1 MILETSVG
9 ILLLSAAS
17 IFYAR
22 SRMVKR
28 EAAEDSYVFVTESKE
43 IPGFE
48 VKEIVGYIESS
59 SVMPAEGDYSIESAE
74 EDTVQ
79 KLKEKAKAM
88 GANAILEL
96 TIETEEGH
104 MHRRI
109 VAKGLAVR
117 I

>member
-9 ILLLSAAS
+9 VLLLSAAS

-22 SRMVKR
+22 SRMLRSESV
-28 EAAEDSYVFVTESKE
+28 EAGDVFVTESKE
-43 IPGFE
+43 IPGIE

-59 SVMPAEGDYSIESAE
+59 SVMPMEGDYSIEAAE

-79 KLKEKAKAM
+79 KLKEKAKTL

-96 TIETEEGH
+96 SVEKEEGS
-104 MHRRI
+104 MSTKIIAR
-109 VAKGLAVR
+109 GLAVK